1 MNDAFDCVVIGAGP
15 GGYVAAITA
24 AQAGLKTALIEERE
38 AGGTCLNRGCIPSKA
53 LLSAAEIVNQIRH
66 ANQFG
71 IHVDNFSIDY
81 PAMVQRKDSVVRS
94 IRDGLNGLIRSNKIT
109 VFSGRGSLISSTEV
123 KVLGE
128 TPSVIKARSII
139 LATGSEPRAFPGI
152 PFSPSSP
159 RILCST
165 GVLNLK
171 ELPQKLA
178 IIGGGVI
185 GCEFASLFH
194 TLGSKVTVIEASQQI
209 LALNNPDI
217 SKTMLDKFSRQGLR
231 FILGASVSAI
241 QDMGDRVRITING
254 NDEEYDYVLV
264 SIGRRLNTENIGLD
278 KAGVICD
285 ERGVIPTDS
294 TMCTNIPNI
303 YAIGD
308 ITGQWQLAHVA
319 SHQGI
324 VAARNIAGHRDEID
338 YSAVPSVIFT
348 FPEVATVGLSPSVA
362 QQQGIPVKITKF
374 PFRAIG
380 KAVAMGEADGFAAII
395 SHETSQQILGA
406 YVIGPHASSLISEIT
421 LAVRNELTLPCIYET
436 IHAHPTLAEIWA
448 ESALLAVDTPLHMPP
463 TKK

>member
-278 KAGVICD
+278 KAGVICY

-294 TMCTNIPNI
+294 TMRTNIPNI

-348 FPEVATVGLSPSVA
+348 FPEVATVGLSPSAA

>member
-217 SKTMLDKFSRQGLR
+217 SKTMLDKFSRQGLS
-231 FILGASVSAI
+231 FMLGASVSDI

-285 ERGVIPTDS
+285 ERGIIPTDS
-294 TMCTNIPNI
+294 TMRTNVPNI

>member
-294 TMCTNIPNI
+294 TMRTNIPNI

-324 VAARNIAGHRDEID
+324 VAARNIAGHRDVID

>member
-231 FILGASVSAI
+231 FVLGASVSAI

-285 ERGVIPTDS
+285 ERGVIPTDA
-294 TMCTNIPNI
+294 TMRTNIPNI

>member
-294 TMCTNIPNI
+294 TMRTNIPNI

-348 FPEVATVGLSPSVA
+348 FPEVATVGLSPSAA
-362 QQQGIPVKITKF
+362 QQPGIPVKITKF

-436 IHAHPTLAEIWA
+436 IHAHPTLAEIRA

>member
-264 SIGRRLNTENIGLD
+264 SIGRRLNTDNIGLD

-285 ERGVIPTDS
+285 ERGIIPTDS
-294 TMCTNIPNI
+294 TMRTNIPNI

>member
-294 TMCTNIPNI
+294 TMRTNIPNI

-436 IHAHPTLAEIWA
+436 IHAHPTLAEVWA

>member
-185 GCEFASLFH
+185 VCEFASLFH

-241 QDMGDRVRITING
+241 QDMGDRVRITLNG

-285 ERGVIPTDS
+285 ERGVIPTDA
-294 TMCTNIPNI
+294 TMRTNIPNI

-324 VAARNIAGHRDEID
+324 VAARNIAGHRDVID

>member
-241 QDMGDRVRITING
+241 QDMGDRVRITLNG

-285 ERGVIPTDS
+285 ERGVIPTDA
-294 TMCTNIPNI
+294 TMRTNIPNI

-324 VAARNIAGHRDEID
+324 VAARNIAGHRDVID

-380 KAVAMGEADGFAAII
+380 KAVAMEEADGFAAII

>member
-1 MNDAFDCVVIGAGP
+1 MM
-15 GGYVAAITA
+15 
-24 AQAGLKTALIEERE
+24 R
-38 AGGTCLNRGCIPSKA
+38 
-53 LLSAAEIVNQIRH
+53 
-66 ANQFG
+66 
-71 IHVDNFSIDY
+71 
-81 PAMVQRKDSVVRS
+81 
-94 IRDGLNGLIRSNKIT
+94 
-109 VFSGRGSLISSTEV
+109 
-123 KVLGE
+123 
-128 TPSVIKARSII
+128 
-139 LATGSEPRAFPGI
+139 
-152 PFSPSSP
+152 
-159 RILCST
+159 
-165 GVLNLK
+165 
-171 ELPQKLA
+171 
-178 IIGGGVI
+178 
-185 GCEFASLFH
+185 
-194 TLGSKVTVIEASQQI
+194 
-209 LALNNPDI
+209 
-217 SKTMLDKFSRQGLR
+217 
-231 FILGASVSAI
+231 
-241 QDMGDRVRITING
+241 
-254 NDEEYDYVLV
+254 
-264 SIGRRLNTENIGLD
+264 
-278 KAGVICD
+278 
-285 ERGVIPTDS
+285 
-294 TMCTNIPNI
+294 TNIPNI

>member
-285 ERGVIPTDS
+285 ERGVIPTDA
-294 TMCTNIPNI
+294 TMRTNIPNI

-348 FPEVATVGLSPSVA
+348 FPEVATVGLSPSAA

-395 SHETSQQILGA
+395 SHETSQQVLGA

>member
-241 QDMGDRVRITING
+241 QDMGDRVRITLNG

-285 ERGVIPTDS
+285 ERGVIPTDA
-294 TMCTNIPNI
+294 TMRTNIPNI

-324 VAARNIAGHRDEID
+324 VAARNIAGHRDVID

-395 SHETSQQILGA
+395 SHETSQQILVA

-421 LAVRNELTLPCIYET
+421 LAVRNELTLHCIYET

>member
-241 QDMGDRVRITING
+241 QDMGDRVRITLNG

-294 TMCTNIPNI
+294 TMRTNIPNI

-348 FPEVATVGLSPSVA
+348 FPEVATVGLSPSAA

>member
-128 TPSVIKARSII
+128 TSSVIKARSII

-285 ERGVIPTDS
+285 ERGIIPTDS
-294 TMCTNIPNI
+294 TMRTNIPNI

-380 KAVAMGEADGFAAII
+380 KAVAMGEADGCAAII

>member
-241 QDMGDRVRITING
+241 QDMGDRVRITLNG

-285 ERGVIPTDS
+285 ERGVIPTDA
-294 TMCTNIPNI
+294 TMRTNIPNI

-348 FPEVATVGLSPSVA
+348 FPEVATVGLSPSAA

>member
-231 FILGASVSAI
+231 FILGASVSDI

-294 TMCTNIPNI
+294 TMRTNIPNI

>member
-128 TPSVIKARSII
+128 TSSVIKARSII

-294 TMCTNIPNI
+294 AMRTNIPNI

>member
-171 ELPQKLA
+171 ELHQKLA

-241 QDMGDRVRITING
+241 QDMGDRVRITLNG

-285 ERGVIPTDS
+285 ERGVIPTDA
-294 TMCTNIPNI
+294 TMRTNIPNI

-324 VAARNIAGHRDEID
+324 VAARNIAGHRDVID

>member
-241 QDMGDRVRITING
+241 QDMGDRVRITLNG

-285 ERGVIPTDS
+285 ERGVIPTDA
-294 TMCTNIPNI
+294 TMRTNIPNI

>member
-285 ERGVIPTDS
+285 ERGIIPTDS
-294 TMCTNIPNI
+294 TMRTNIPNI

>member
-294 TMCTNIPNI
+294 AMRTNIPNI

>member
-66 ANQFG
+66 ANQLG

-241 QDMGDRVRITING
+241 QDMGDRVRITLNG

-285 ERGVIPTDS
+285 ERGVIPTDA
-294 TMCTNIPNI
+294 TMRTNIPNI

-324 VAARNIAGHRDEID
+324 VAARNIAGHRDVID

>member
-294 TMCTNIPNI
+294 TMRTNIPNI

-395 SHETSQQILGA
+395 SDETSQQILGA

>member
-71 IHVDNFSIDY
+71 IRVDNFSIDY

-231 FILGASVSAI
+231 FILGASVSNI
-241 QDMGDRVRITING
+241 QDMGDRVRLTING

-285 ERGVIPTDS
+285 ERGIIPTDS
-294 TMCTNIPNI
+294 TMRTNIPNI

-348 FPEVATVGLSPSVA
+348 FPEVATVGLSPSAA

>member
-128 TPSVIKARSII
+128 TSSVIKARAII

-294 TMCTNIPNI
+294 TMRTNIPNI

>member
-231 FILGASVSAI
+231 FMLGASVSDI

-294 TMCTNIPNI
+294 TMRTNIPNI

-348 FPEVATVGLSPSVA
+348 FPEVATVGLSPSAA

-395 SHETSQQILGA
+395 SDETSQQILGA

>member
-241 QDMGDRVRITING
+241 QDMGDRVRITLNG

-285 ERGVIPTDS
+285 ERGVIPTDA
-294 TMCTNIPNI
+294 TMRTNIPNI

-324 VAARNIAGHRDEID
+324 VAARNIAGHRDVID

-348 FPEVATVGLSPSVA
+348 FPEVATVGLSPSAA

>member
-254 NDEEYDYVLV
+254 KDEEYDYVLV

-285 ERGVIPTDS
+285 ERGVIPTDA
-294 TMCTNIPNI
+294 TMRTNIPNI

>member
-294 TMCTNIPNI
+294 TMRTNIPNI

>member
-1 MNDAFDCVVIGAGP
+1 MNEAFDCVVIGAGP

-24 AQAGLKTALIEERE
+24 AQAGLKTALIEKRE

-53 LLSAAEIVNQIRH
+53 LLAGAEVVTQIRH
-66 ANQFG
+66 ADQFG
-71 IHVDNFSIDY
+71 IHVEGFSINY

-123 KVLGE
+123 KILGE
-128 TPSVIKARSII
+128 NPSVIKAHSII

-152 PFSPSSP
+152 PFSAESP
-159 RILCST
+159 RILYST

-171 ELPQKLA
+171 EIPQKMA

-194 TLGSKVTVIEASQQI
+194 TLGSEVSVIEASSQI

-217 SKTMLDKFSRQGLR
+217 SKTMFDKFTRQGLR
-231 FILGASVSAI
+231 FVLEASVSNI
-241 QDMGDRVRITING
+241 EDIGDRVRLTING
-254 NDEEYDYVLV
+254 NVEEYDYVLV

-285 ERGVIPTDS
+285 ERGVIPTDA
-294 TMCTNIPNI
+294 TMRTNVPNI

-308 ITGQWQLAHVA
+308 ITGKWQLAHVA

-324 VAARNIAGHRDEID
+324 IAARNIAGHKEEID

-348 FPEVATVGLSPSVA
+348 FPEVASVGLSPTAA
-362 QQQGIPVKITKF
+362 QQQKIPVKVTKF

-395 SHETSQQILGA
+395 SHETTQQILGA

-436 IHAHPTLAEIWA
+436 IHAHPTLAEVWA
-448 ESALLAVDTPLHMPP
+448 ESALLAADTPLHMPP
-463 TKK
+463 AKK

>member
-231 FILGASVSAI
+231 FILGASVSNI

-285 ERGVIPTDS
+285 ERGVIPTDA
-294 TMCTNIPNI
+294 TMRTNIPNI

>member
-231 FILGASVSAI
+231 FILGASVSNI

-294 TMCTNIPNI
+294 TMRTNIPNI

-348 FPEVATVGLSPSVA
+348 FPEVATVGLSPSAA

>member
-231 FILGASVSAI
+231 FILGASVSDI

-294 TMCTNIPNI
+294 TMRTNIPNI

-348 FPEVATVGLSPSVA
+348 FPEVATVGLSPSAA

>member
-231 FILGASVSAI
+231 FILGASVSDI

-294 TMCTNIPNI
+294 TMRTNIPNI

-324 VAARNIAGHRDEID
+324 VAARNIASHRDEID

>member
-294 TMCTNIPNI
+294 TMRTNIPNI

-348 FPEVATVGLSPSVA
+348 FPEVATVGLAPSVA

>member
-294 TMCTNIPNI
+294 TMRTNIPNI

-324 VAARNIAGHRDEID
+324 VAARNIAGHRDVID

-348 FPEVATVGLSPSVA
+348 FPEVATVGLSTSVA

>member
-128 TPSVIKARSII
+128 TSSVIKARSII

-294 TMCTNIPNI
+294 TMRTNIPNI